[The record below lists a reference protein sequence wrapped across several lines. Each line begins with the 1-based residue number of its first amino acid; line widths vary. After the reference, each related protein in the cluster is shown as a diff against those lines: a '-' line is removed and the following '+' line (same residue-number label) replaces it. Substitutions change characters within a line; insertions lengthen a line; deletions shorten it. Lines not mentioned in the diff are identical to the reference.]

1 MENKTKVRYYI
12 GDLCYVMHDEWDEVC
27 NLLDYEDETVSYELA
42 DGRKFH
48 TLFTKYGDG
57 TYLDNFGRSY
67 SVDAGLIGAIRVE
80 DIRDPD
86 FEEVVARGGAHI
98 VEFDTEFQEYD
109 VHEYKGLLCFAHVEI
124 ETGDGMW
131 EEDEL
136 EDEDEDA

>member
-27 NLLDYEDETVSYELA
+27 NLLDYENETVSYELV
-42 DGRKFH
+42 DGRKFYS
-48 TLFTKYGDG
+48 LCTKYGDG

-67 SVDAGLIGAIRVE
+67 SVDAGLIGAIKVD
-80 DIRDPD
+80 DIRDPK

-98 VEFDTEFQEYD
+98 VEFDTEFQEYG
-109 VHEYKGLLCFAHVEI
+109 VYEYKGLLCFAHVEI

-136 EDEDEDA
+136 EPEDEDA